1 MCPLPLART
10 DALAPEDAVLAARL
24 EALGHLRDT
33 VEILFGGL
41 GCACEGCGCS
51 HPLHPRGTHAYYP
64 PDPLLR
70 LLRRRLRLLR
80 RRLLLSPPEPG
91 AEGRGAVPP
100 RMLQPLSNTS
110 YADSHPRALHRKQ
123 LPQPDGRG
131 LEIGRAAC
139 RERVEVAARAVAGK

>member
-51 HPLHPRGTHAYYP
+51 HPLHPRGSHAYYP

-91 AEGRGAVPP
+91 AEGRGAVHP
-100 RMLQPLSNTS
+100 RMLQHLSNMS
-110 YADSHPRALHRKQ
+110 YAVSHVLSLDQTQ
-123 LPQPDGRG
+123 LRHPVDWG
-131 LEIGRAAC
+131 LVPLRF
-139 RERVEVAARAVAGK
+139 RHP